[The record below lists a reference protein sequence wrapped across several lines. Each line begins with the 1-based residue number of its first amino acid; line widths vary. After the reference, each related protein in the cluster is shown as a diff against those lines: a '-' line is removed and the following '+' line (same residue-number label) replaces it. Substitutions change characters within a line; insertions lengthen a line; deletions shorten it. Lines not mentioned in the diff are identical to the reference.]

1 MAHEHLKIAQ
11 LPHPGFVLELLSE
24 AKESLPGNRRRA
36 RIALEEVVEYLDS
49 LMLEMRSLESVELCA
64 FPRSPMEVRRNSLFK
79 RMELW
84 ERREFSSQLCD
95 WRLKYVSMN
104 PMYRDLVIFMWAK
117 ESTTRTSYDTQK
129 DYNNEEPRSRS
140 VDLRTVWF

>member
-1 MAHEHLKIAQ
+1 
-11 LPHPGFVLELLSE
+11 
-24 AKESLPGNRRRA
+24 LPGNRRRA

-64 FPRSPMEVRRNSLFK
+64 FPRSPMEVRRNRLFK

-84 ERREFSSQLCD
+84 ERRELSSQLCD
-95 WRLKYVSMN
+95 WRLKCISMN

-129 DYNNEEPRSRS
+129 DYNEEPRSRS
-140 VDLRTVWF
+140 VDLRTVWY